1 MYRVSVG
8 ATAAAM
14 LASVLAPTAASQDP
28 VANLKAAVDAARSE
42 GGCPPFHNDAI
53 LNDVSVRA
61 TREIDAW
68 INHTGK
74 VLPISDTIVP
84 GVPGLMQALRE
95 KGYNP
100 GKAKM
105 LSGYGDY
112 RTGGPGDNEAKAIAA
127 ALLQGEA
134 NAVFSD
140 CSYTKYGLSGVSDDS
155 PQGWPSSPPRS
166 YFLTTVTV
174 AGD

>member
-1 MYRVSVG
+1 MS
-8 ATAAAM
+8 AW
-14 LASVLAPTAASQDP
+14 VLAPIAVAQDP
-28 VANLKAAVDAARSE
+28 AANLKAAIDAARSD
-42 GGCPPFHNDAI
+42 GGCPPFQNDAI
-53 LNDVSVRA
+53 LNDVSARA
-61 TREIDAW
+61 THEVDAW

-74 VLPISDTIVP
+74 TLPVSDTIVP

-134 NAVFSD
+134 YAVFSD
-140 CSYTKYGLSGVSDDS
+140 CSYKKYGLSALSDDS
-155 PQGWPSSPPRS
+155 PQGWPSAPPRS

-174 AGD
+174 TGD